1 MPKFLT
7 TQNII
12 CSSNEIYTNKNLS
25 SETHKNNIKFFIVQK
40 LIIIKKNY
48 TKLHYLV
55 QVIINTPQSG
65 KNSASSLQLLPS
77 LTVRSLK
84 FSFSNFLL
92 KKLIKILLNCKVLTF
107 SNLSIVF
114 LLFTRLLQ

>member
-48 TKLHYLV
+48 TKL